1 VEQIRNILRG
11 RISEVVIT
19 DTGYLVMDSSTNGQP
34 VERAKKRGD
43 VIRLFGFTDE
53 ASSRILHSLKL
64 VSEVFGTA
72 CKEAITIV
80 EARENKSTDQNG
92 CSLRG

>member
-11 RISEVVIT
+11 RISEVVVT
-19 DTGYLVMDSSTNGQP
+19 NTGYLVMDSSTNGQP
-34 VERAKKRGD
+34 VERMKKRGD

-53 ASSRILHSLKL
+53 AGSSILYSLKL
-64 VSEVFGTA
+64 VSEVFGTT

-80 EARENKSTDQNG
+80 EARKNEGTD
-92 CSLRG
+92 